1 MLSHFLRYL
10 QWASGLSLTIRDRY
24 DAWDDPAAP
33 RIRSVTAVGGCG
45 DVVASSNVTLSGC
58 EGGELLQLTG
68 THFLT
73 RPFVMA
79 IQATTTDDYYI
90 INNGYLAT
98 CEELTVLSATSATC
112 VLPQVQDY
120 PALQYDTPYMML
132 LWNRTFDS
140 EIAGTFGMRSN
151 ALFFTYASNG
161 SVVIAADFSSSSS
174 PSLAL
179 LVALPVSVGVLVV
192 LLVVATAR
200 QLRNKARATR
210 GGSNGRNTDD
220 ASGMYAEEVGVEQK
234 QAERAAA
241 AAAGGGSAGGWWQV
255 SRGSRPT
262 LASMSGSGE
271 SDVELADA

>member
-1 MLSHFLRYL
+1 MLTALRSAVLSHFLRYL
-10 QWASGLSLTIRDRY
+10 QWASGLSLTLRDRY

-98 CEELTVLSATSATC
+98 CEELTVLSDTSATC
-112 VLPQVQDY
+112 VLSQVQDY

-140 EIAGTFGMRSN
+140 EIGKIGMRSN

-161 SVVIAADFSSSSS
+161 SVVIAADSSSSSS

-179 LVALPVSVGVLVV
+179 LVALPVSVGVLAV

-210 GGSNGRNTDD
+210 GGSSEQHTDD
-220 ASGMYAEEVGVEQK
+220 VYAEEVGVEQK

-241 AAAGGGSAGGWWQV
+241 AAAGGWWQA
-255 SRGSRPT
+255 SGSSRPT
-262 LASMSGSGE
+262 LASM
-271 SDVELADA
+271 VELAEA